1 LEKAYVYQ
9 GMTCLTIAWVF
20 IGNVFIFAIFKE
32 KHLNMDILSDPAVIW
47 FLVGLGLL
55 LLELVLP
62 GLVILF
68 FGAGAW
74 VTALV
79 CAITDVKLN
88 VQILIFLVA
97 SLLGLILLRKYLK
110 NRFFSRK
117 DVETQ
122 DQLEE
127 FIGHR
132 AKAVIDFQDGLG
144 KVEFKGTRWTA
155 RSTDD
160 ISKGQWVTI
169 VSKDS
174 LTLIVKSQKS
184 KVKSQK

>member
-1 LEKAYVYQ
+1 
-9 GMTCLTIAWVF
+9 
-20 IGNVFIFAIFKE
+20 
-32 KHLNMDILSDPAVIW
+32 MDILSDPAVIW

-79 CAITDVKLN
+79 CAFTNINLN

-97 SLLGLILLRKYLK
+97 SLLGLVLLRKYLK
-110 NRFFSRK
+110 TRFFNRSNK
-117 DVETQ
+117 EID

-127 FIGHR
+127 FIGHK
-132 AKAVIDFQDGLG
+132 AKVIDDFKDGEG
-144 KVEFKGTRWTA
+144 KVEFKGTRWSA
-155 RSTDD
+155 RSNDPVA
-160 ISKGQWVTI
+160 KGDWVI
-169 VSKDS
+169 IRSKDS
-174 LTLIVKSQKS
+174 LTFNVEKTS
-184 KVKSQK
+184 

>member
-1 LEKAYVYQ
+1 
-9 GMTCLTIAWVF
+9 
-20 IGNVFIFAIFKE
+20 
-32 KHLNMDILSDPAVIW
+32 MDILSDPAVIW

-79 CAITDVKLN
+79 CAVADIRLN

-97 SLLGLILLRKYLK
+97 SLLGLVLLRKYLK
-110 NRFFSRK
+110 NKFFGRK
-117 DVETQ
+117 ESETP

-132 AKAVIDFQDGLG
+132 AKTVNDFKDGVG
-144 KVEFKGTRWTA
+144 KVDFKGTRWSA
-155 RSTDD
+155 RCKENPQ
-160 ISKGQWVTI
+160 KGEWVTI
-169 VSKDS
+169 VAKDS
-174 LTLIVKSQKS
+174 LSLVVESQS
-184 KVKSQK
+184 KK